1 VRSVRLIQLELQ
13 KENKLKE
20 KKKMKRTSG
29 ICEIIT
35 SLSREGKECET
46 EKELNKIVAE
56 SVLNLAEDINP

>member
-1 VRSVRLIQLELQ
+1 MRSIRLTQLELQ
-13 KENKLKE
+13 EENKLKE
-20 KKKMKRTSG
+20 KKMKRTSG

>member
-1 VRSVRLIQLELQ
+1 
-13 KENKLKE
+13 
-20 KKKMKRTSG
+20 MKRTSG